1 MEPTRR
7 EVLQGFGAG
16 VALACSGAALAGPDR
31 AARADRSNEDAL
43 DEALQRIHRR
53 EPESVNGLSTHAP
66 MVVEVLAA
74 LGRGDRVEAWLDGY
88 RGTARQLPRPTRRID
103 PQQWRAALGPDVSA
117 ASWERANPR
126 WGDWVEL
133 FTGELAARPWRDV
146 LDAWVGRLAP
156 GMVSAATH
164 GVIRTSHAARA
175 MARRESPERRAELAR
190 GLAYWASSYEE
201 VAGRGPAVASLDKL
215 PLYAEATGHR
225 PAGGSITDGLR
236 HVKELDFPARVEI
249 AGDLSALTALFAQ
262 VYLDHGTRHDAI
274 AFVHAITGPCSLR
287 RLAPCIQPATARAAL
302 PHAWRA
308 AAAIYTMYARRDDAR
323 REPRPTL
330 SRDELIARAIARGDE
345 HVIKLTETLLSE
357 HAIAPQPV
365 YLAAAEAAVA

>member
-7 EVLQGFGAG
+7 DVLQAVGAG
-16 VALACSGAALAGPDR
+16 VALTCSG
-31 AARADRSNEDAL
+31 AARADRASDDAL
-43 DEALQRIHRR
+43 DEALHRIHRR

-66 MVVEVLAA
+66 MVVEVLSA
-74 LGRGDRVEAWLDGY
+74 LGRGDRVAAWLDGY
-88 RGTARQLPRPTRRID
+88 RGTARQLPQRTRRID
-103 PQQWRAALGPDVSA
+103 PQQWRTTLGPDIA
-117 ASWERANPR
+117 ATSWERANPR

-146 LDAWVGRLAP
+146 LDTWVGRLAS
-156 GMVSAATH
+156 GMVGAATH

-175 MARRESPERRAELAR
+175 MTRRESPERRAELAR

-201 VAGRGPAVASLDKL
+201 IAGHGPAVTSLDKL
-215 PLYAEATGHR
+215 PLYGEATGHR
-225 PAGGSITDGLR
+225 PAGGSITDVLR
-236 HVKELDFPARVEI
+236 HAKELAFPARVDI

-262 VYLDHGTRHDAI
+262 AYLDHGTRHDAI

-308 AAAIYTMYARRDDAR
+308 AAVIYSLYARRDDAR

-330 SRDELIARAIARGDE
+330 SRDELIARAIDRGDE

-357 HAIAPQPV
+357 HAIDPRPV